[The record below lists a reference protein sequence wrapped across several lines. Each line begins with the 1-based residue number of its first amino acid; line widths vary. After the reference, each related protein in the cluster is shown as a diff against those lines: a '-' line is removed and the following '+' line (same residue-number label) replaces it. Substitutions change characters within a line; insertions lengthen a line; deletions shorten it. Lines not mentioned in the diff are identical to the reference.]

1 MGPVNQPVRAWVR
14 LVALVTLLVGGLAT
28 APTVAAADPAFG
40 EATATARFGEGIDVE
55 QPVTLT
61 EAAVRVEAVVR
72 VAGSARTFLATI
84 PTPAVG
90 SSTLRYHHE
99 TPPGA
104 LYPNTRVQ
112 LGFRVTHQDG
122 RIVDGP
128 TTTVRYE
135 DDRFAWQTLE
145 GPLVRV
151 HWVQGNDEFGRRAL
165 DVGERAVE
173 EGTRLLGVQ
182 ETEPIDFFVYG
193 DRESFYDIL
202 GPAQRENV
210 GGIAL
215 PEIRTLFANIPPSE
229 VDDPWV
235 GIVIPHELTHL
246 VFGTATGNPYHEPPH
261 WLNEG
266 LADYLAQG
274 YGSGA
279 RAAVEGAARSGELM
293 PLRALVARFPTTP
306 QKFSLAYDESV
317 SAIDYLIRAHGQDAL
332 VSLIRSYAEGVS
344 DDDAFRAALGVDV
357 ATFESGWLEDL
368 GMDEPPAFG
377 PLPAPP
383 GPLPPGWAEAPA
395 PTPGPSG
402 GPVATPAPTTPSGS
416 GDLVGPVVIGVLA
429 VLAVLLVAGLIVVA
443 RGLSRGDPLLPPP
456 TAPEPQNP
464 GAGRGYD
471 PGVVEDPDRAY
482 PDQPKR
488 AAWAGPE
495 SRPDLRQPSDP
506 TDQQ

>member
-1 MGPVNQPVRAWVR
+1 MGALR
-14 LVALVTLLVGGLAT
+14 LAVLATLLVAGLASALAT
-28 APTVAAADPAFG
+28 AQTVAAADPTFG
-40 EATATARFGEGIDVE
+40 EARATARFGEGIDLE

-61 EAAVRVEAVVR
+61 EAALRVEAVVR
-72 VAGSARTFLATI
+72 VAGSGRTFLADV
-84 PTPAVG
+84 PTPALG

-104 LYPNTRVQ
+104 LYPNTRVE
-112 LGFRVTHQDG
+112 LGFRVTHRDG

-145 GPLVRV
+145 GAIVRV
-151 HWVQGNDEFGRRAL
+151 HWVQGNDDFGRRAL
-165 DVGERAVE
+165 EVGERAVE
-173 EGTRLLGVQ
+173 DGTRLLGIQ

-193 DRESFYDIL
+193 DRTAFYDIL

-246 VFGTATGNPYHEPPH
+246 VFGTATENPYHEPPH

-274 YGSGA
+274 YGAAA

-306 QKFSLAYDESV
+306 EKFSLAYDESV
-317 SAIDYLIRAHGQDAL
+317 AAIDYLIRAHGQDAL
-332 VSLIRSYAEGVS
+332 VTLIRSYADGVS
-344 DDDAFRAALGVDV
+344 DDDAFRSALGVDV
-357 ATFESGWLEDL
+357 AGFEAGWLADL
-368 GMDEPPAFG
+368 GVDEPPAFG
-377 PLPAPP
+377 PLPGPP
-383 GPLPPGWAEAPA
+383 GPLPPGWVEAPP

-402 GPVATPAPTTPSGS
+402 GPITTPAPTTPTGS
-416 GDLVGPVVIGVLA
+416 GDLVGPVVIGVIA
-429 VLAVLLVAGLIVVA
+429 VLVILLVAGLFVVA
-443 RGLSRGDPLLPPP
+443 RGLSRGDPLLP
-456 TAPEPQNP
+456 T
-464 GAGRGYD
+464 G
-471 PGVVEDPDRAY
+471 
-482 PDQPKR
+482 
-488 AAWAGPE
+488 AGPE
-495 SRPDLRQPSDP
+495 AQHARPAEDYDP
-506 TDQQ
+506 TVTHDSHQPGGQTDRR